1 MPPIYR
7 IIEVCIYA
15 LLNFLP
21 FMLLALYPFWKNL
34 RFSDVTTAILI
45 VLLTIVQIWL
55 GIWAAF
61 FSHGNTGLISVASTA
76 LYAIFYFFAVNVPVG
91 KTLFTLLMISNVAN
105 LAVISSKCIE
115 GYLFPELARQSYRW
129 SFSFVFF
136 LVEIILCV
144 PLFFYIKKIYKP
156 AIEQKSS
163 GMEWHYLWIIPCTFY
178 LMWNYTIYGNANRSS
193 LESAMRPGNVVFLFF
208 INAGAFLIYS
218 VVSQLVLEQQ
228 KIIELQTRNHQLSTQ
243 TLQYEK
249 LQDKITEAR
258 RAKHDVRHHITLM
271 KKYLEDKDY
280 DALNEYLN
288 NYQKSIPDE
297 HIFFCEN
304 SAVNA
309 ILSYFSEQARTFG
322 ITYTVSASIP
332 KQISIS
338 ETDLSI
344 LFGNLL
350 ENAIDACN
358 AQSGEDKKIIVRAK
372 TDNHS
377 LCVTID
383 NTFSGSL
390 DINQEG
396 HFVSSKHEGLGLGTE
411 SIKSIAEKYG
421 GVCQFEANNGMFYA
435 SVMCFKDHV

>member
-1 MPPIYR
+1 MRVAFADDDPNELKILHTYFNDLTDPSTIS
-7 IIEVCIYA
+7 IDDFSSGEE
-15 LLNFLP
+15 FLSRFTAGLYDLVILDI
-21 FMLLALYPFWKNL
+21 FMGDLTGGDVAHL

-61 FSHGNTGLISVASTA
+61 FFHGNVGLISVASTA

-156 AIEQKSS
+156 AVEQKSS

-193 LESAMRPGNVVFLFF
+193 LELAMRPGNVVFLFF

-218 VVSQLVLEQQ
+218 VVSKLVLEQQ

-243 TLQYEK
+243 TL
-249 LQDKITEAR
+249 
-258 RAKHDVRHHITLM
+258 
-271 KKYLEDKDY
+271 
-280 DALNEYLN
+280 
-288 NYQKSIPDE
+288 
-297 HIFFCEN
+297 
-304 SAVNA
+304 
-309 ILSYFSEQARTFG
+309 
-322 ITYTVSASIP
+322 
-332 KQISIS
+332 
-338 ETDLSI
+338 
-344 LFGNLL
+344 
-350 ENAIDACN
+350 
-358 AQSGEDKKIIVRAK
+358 
-372 TDNHS
+372 
-377 LCVTID
+377 D

-390 DINQEG
+390 DIDQEG

-411 SIKSIAEKYG
+411 SIIWISLRLIARPNPVPCLLAISDSSACSKFWKISFCFSSSMPIPSSCTEK
-421 GVCQFEANNGMFYA
+421 
-435 SVMCFKDHV
+435 

>member
-1 MPPIYR
+1 MAWYLG
-7 IIEVCIYA
+7 C
-15 LLNFLP
+15 LFLP
-21 FMLLALYPFWKNL
+21 RKYQTAQRCQHSTLCYLL
-34 RFSDVTTAILI
+34 
-45 VLLTIVQIWL
+45 
-55 GIWAAF
+55 
-61 FSHGNTGLISVASTA
+61 
-76 LYAIFYFFAVNVPVG
+76 
-91 KTLFTLLMISNVAN
+91 LFC
-105 LAVISSKCIE
+105 SKC
-115 GYLFPELARQSYRW
+115 
-129 SFSFVFF
+129 
-136 LVEIILCV
+136 
-144 PLFFYIKKIYKP
+144 
-156 AIEQKSS
+156 
-163 GMEWHYLWIIPCTFY
+163 
-178 LMWNYTIYGNANRSS
+178 
-193 LESAMRPGNVVFLFF
+193 
-208 INAGAFLIYS
+208 AGAFLIYS
-218 VVSQLVLEQQ
+218 VVSKLVLEQQ

-271 KKYLEDKDY
+271 KKYLEDKNY

-309 ILSYFSEQARTFG
+309 ILSYFSGQARTFG

-332 KQISIS
+332 KHISIS

-372 TDNHS
+372 TDDHS

-390 DINQEG
+390 DIDQEG

-435 SVMCFKDHV
+435 SVMCFKDHA

>member
-1 MPPIYR
+1 M
-7 IIEVCIYA
+7 
-15 LLNFLP
+15 
-21 FMLLALYPFWKNL
+21 
-34 RFSDVTTAILI
+34 
-45 VLLTIVQIWL
+45 
-55 GIWAAF
+55 
-61 FSHGNTGLISVASTA
+61 VA
-76 LYAIFYFFAVNVPVG
+76 
-91 KTLFTLLMISNVAN
+91 
-105 LAVISSKCIE
+105 
-115 GYLFPELARQSYRW
+115 QD
-129 SFSFVFF
+129 
-136 LVEIILCV
+136 
-144 PLFFYIKKIYKP
+144 IKKIYKP
-156 AIEQKSS
+156 VAEQKSS

-178 LMWNYTIYGNANRSS
+178 LMWNYTIYGNANSSS

-243 TLQYEK
+243 TLQYGK

-390 DINQEG
+390 DIDQEG